1 MSRAANRRRTF
12 MVVVVTVAAGLASR
26 RPGLPP
32 LVTLYVGDVLWG
44 VLFFHLFRL
53 IWPRATR
60 LRLWLWALATTELI
74 ELSQLCQ
81 APWLVRIRD
90 TALGG
95 LLLGHE
101 FFVSDMVCVALG
113 ASLAALAAK

>member
-1 MSRAANRRRTF
+1 

-81 APWLVRIRD
+81 VPWLVRIRD